1 MRGKGVRMTVEKLVH
16 WIWRR
21 EIVDNLISKHES
33 DLTKIFRFA
42 VNLPL
47 VSPPWRSQM
56 SERRHGP
63 CACATEQSLYHT
75 DSQKW
80 RNAQGYKQVTYDSS

>member
-21 EIVDNLISKHES
+21 EIIDDLISKRES
-33 DLTKIFRFA
+33 GPAKISRFA
-42 VNLPL
+42 ADLPH

-63 CACATEQSLYHT
+63 CACATEQSLCHT
-75 DSQKW
+75 DS
-80 RNAQGYKQVTYDSS
+80 